1 MSEDLYNEE
10 PEKPSDIP
18 VAITI
23 EKPQADLQEIENG
36 ISIDDSLVYLTGPID
51 EFTLT
56 DIIVKCRMVIKNRD
70 SEKAELPINLV
81 IVSSGGC
88 AFSALGIIDYIENL
102 DVPVNTICRGKA
114 MSAGALILASGTGTR
129 YASKR
134 STIMLHQGMGT
145 SSGKIGDLRSTAN
158 YYTKLDEVIGGILE
172 EHTKKTAKWWTEE
185 TAHDKYFT
193 AQEAME
199 VGIIDEI
206 G

>member
-1 MSEDLYNEE
+1 MSDDLYSEE
-10 PEKPSDIP
+10 PEKTSEAPLE
-18 VAITI
+18 ITI
-23 EKPQADLQEIENG
+23 EKAPVDLQEIESG
-36 ISIDDSLVYLTGPID
+36 ISIDDSLVYLIGPID

-56 DIIVKCRMVIKNRD
+56 DIIVKCRVVINNRD
-70 SEKAELPINLV
+70 SEKAKLPINLV
-81 IVSSGGC
+81 IDSFGGC

-114 MSAGALILASGTGTR
+114 MSAGALILAAGTGTR

-158 YYTKLDEVIGGILE
+158 YYTKLDEVIGEILE

-185 TAHDKYFT
+185 TAHDKYFS
-193 AQEAME
+193 AQEAIE